1 MYFTLWTHSEHFST
15 SAYDV
20 LAPCE
25 REVDKREDTLSHLEW
40 KLGEDMTIKFSI
52 PTVCSVFI
60 PKKKKK
66 VKY

>member
-1 MYFTLWTHSEHFST
+1 MYFTLWTYPEHFST
-15 SAYDV
+15 SAYDA

-25 REVDKREDTLSHLEW
+25 KEVDKREDILSHLEW

-60 PKKKKK
+60 QNK
-66 VKY
+66 